1 MKTYLKILD
10 ENMMEDGIRYE
21 IGKRY
26 KLPSEEIK
34 LRELHTML
42 KHRCFL
48 LQPLQRII
56 LLLKLNVLHKV
67 HKRKFG

>member
-48 LQPLQRII
+48 LQPS
-56 LLLKLNVLHKV
+56 
-67 HKRKFG
+67 